1 MPCFLPSAWSILAIP
16 LFCMPTLKVVTKESM
31 NYASVVFFGFV
42 LIAAIWYGV
51 WGYTNYRGPPTDAVD
66 HDDSSLS
73 PSYPEGTEVSAKD
86 KPKSP

>member
-1 MPCFLPSAWSILAIP
+1 
-16 LFCMPTLKVVTKESM
+16 MPTVKAVTKESM

-51 WGYTNYRGPPTDAVD
+51 WGLKNYRGPPTDAVD
-66 HDDSSLS
+66 HDDQSIP
-73 PSYPEGTEVSAKD
+73 PSYPASTADSGKETELPK